1 MKILIREYKPT
12 DKIVLIRCV
21 EALQDYEI
29 NIDNLKRKRRLP
41 AYGKYFTNQLL
52 RRVRT
57 EKGKIFL
64 AVDQDKVCGYVVGTV
79 AKQTK
84 ESLLKK
90 VPSKFGYVVELY
102 VDQSL
107 RRQRVGQKLMKKM
120 EEFFE
125 KEHCTVITVGAMVVN
140 TGARKFYKK
149 LKYVDRSVEM
159 IKII

>member
-1 MKILIREYKPT
+1 MGISSMKILIREYKPT

-79 AKQTK
+79 
-84 ESLLKK
+84 
-90 VPSKFGYVVELY
+90 
-102 VDQSL
+102 
-107 RRQRVGQKLMKKM
+107 
-120 EEFFE
+120 
-125 KEHCTVITVGAMVVN
+125 
-140 TGARKFYKK
+140 
-149 LKYVDRSVEM
+149 
-159 IKII
+159 